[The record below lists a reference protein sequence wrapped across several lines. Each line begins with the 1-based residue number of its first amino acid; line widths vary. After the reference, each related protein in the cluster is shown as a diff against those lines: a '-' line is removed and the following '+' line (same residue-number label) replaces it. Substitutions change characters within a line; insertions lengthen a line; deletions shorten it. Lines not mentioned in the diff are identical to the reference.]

1 MKIIGNYRR
10 IRKGKKYMSKKQAMN
25 PYLPLWE
32 YVPDGEPRVFGD
44 RLYVYGSHDEAGAE
58 QFCVGDCCLEYPNR
72 GFGRLEM

>member
-1 MKIIGNYRR
+1 MRIVLKIIGNYRR

-44 RLYVYGSHDEAGAE
+44 RLYVY
-58 QFCVGDCCLEYPNR
+58 
-72 GFGRLEM
+72 

>member
-1 MKIIGNYRR
+1 LKIIGNYRR

-44 RLYVYGSHDEAGAE
+44 RLYVYGSHERPRRFRWRLWYGRKGTK
-58 QFCVGDCCLEYPNR
+58 QF
-72 GFGRLEM
+72 

>member
-1 MKIIGNYRR
+1 MRIVLKIIGNYRR

-44 RLYVYGSHDEAGAE
+44 RLYVYGSHDGNIYA
-58 QFCVGDCCLEYPNR
+58 QR
-72 GFGRLEM
+72 GSHSLILQQC

>member
-32 YVPDGEPRVFGD
+32 YVPDGEPRVLVTGYMYMEVMTRQGQNSFVWEIMLFG
-44 RLYVYGSHDEAGAE
+44 VP
-58 QFCVGDCCLEYPNR
+58 Q
-72 GFGRLEM
+72 